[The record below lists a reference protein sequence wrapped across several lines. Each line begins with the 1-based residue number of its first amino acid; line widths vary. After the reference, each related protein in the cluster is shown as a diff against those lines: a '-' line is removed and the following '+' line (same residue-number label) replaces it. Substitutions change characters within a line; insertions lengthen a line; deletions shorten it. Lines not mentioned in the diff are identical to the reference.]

1 MIQQTRTSVTEMTE
15 SFDCSTTQQLNGLTT
30 ALHWHVLWTR
40 SHREQMVHD
49 QLSAQGLHLFLPM
62 MNVWSRRG
70 GVRHHVTM
78 PMFPGY
84 LFLHHAMD
92 KTSYLTVCKARGV
105 VRVLGEGWDRPTII
119 PDREIEAI
127 QKVHR
132 AHMPVLPHPYLRE
145 GQWVRITGGLLAGA
159 EGILLRTKPTKG
171 LLVLSINLLQ
181 RSVAVEVDA
190 TLVEPA

>member
-1 MIQQTRTSVTEMTE
+1 MTQ
-15 SFDCSTTQQLNGLTT
+15 SLDCSPTQQLNSSTT
-30 ALHWHVLWTR
+30 ALRWYVLWTR

-49 QLSAQGLHLFLPM
+49 QLSAQGLALFLPM
-62 MNVWSRRG
+62 MDVWSRHG
-70 GVRHHVTM
+70 GVRHHVTV

-92 KTSYLTVCKARGV
+92 KTSYLTVCKARGL
-105 VRVLGEGWDRPTII
+105 VRVLGEGWDRPAII

-132 AHMPVLPHPYLRE
+132 AHVPVLPHPYLRE

-171 LLVLSINLLQ
+171 LLVLSITLLQ
-181 RSVAVEVDA
+181 RSVAIEVDA